1 MGGTSPGARTPPHH
15 HGGSVTE
22 SPGGMP
28 TQEPWEDV
36 RVMSSFSAQ
45 TLLGEGHVPP
55 ARGVRSPRT
64 RQAHCLTLK
73 PRSAAFQLSQ
83 IPPRPSL
90 RVPLAPG
97 ELRRL
102 PQQEDQRFP
111 QNTHSLCPMTC
122 PAAILPDSH
131 SVVPPHRRG
140 PWGWGAK
147 GASVAGAPGESIT
160 ALSLV

>member
-1 MGGTSPGARTPPHH
+1 
-15 HGGSVTE
+15 
-22 SPGGMP
+22 MP
-28 TQEPWEDV
+28 TQEPWEDGK
-36 RVMSSFSAQ
+36 VMSSFSAQ

-64 RQAHCLTLK
+64 RQACCLTLK

-97 ELRRL
+97 ELRSL
-102 PQQEDQRFP
+102 PQQEGQRFP

-122 PAAILPDSH
+122 PAAILPDGH
-131 SVVPPHRRG
+131 SVVPTSQKRTLGVGSQRGLRGRCSRREHHSPQLG
-140 PWGWGAK
+140 LA
-147 GASVAGAPGESIT
+147 AAAVDV
-160 ALSLV
+160 LSPRA

>member
-1 MGGTSPGARTPPHH
+1 MGDTSSEAGTAPTTTEATSLRAQAGCPPKNPGRMSRSCPHFQLRHFLARDTFLQLRGSDL
-15 HGGSVTE
+15 HGQG
-22 SPGGMP
+22 
-28 TQEPWEDV
+28 
-36 RVMSSFSAQ
+36 R
-45 TLLGEGHVPP
+45 HN
-55 ARGVRSPRT
+55 
-64 RQAHCLTLK
+64 CLTLK
-73 PRSAAFQLSQ
+73 PGSAAFQLSQ

-97 ELRRL
+97 ELRSL
-102 PQQEDQRFP
+102 PQQEGQRFP

-122 PAAILPDSH
+122 PTAILPDGH

-160 ALSLV
+160 ALSSV